1 MKFYDGLNEDDDN
14 SESEDTETESSDGES
29 KDQSSDSPK
38 YPTVVMHC
46 GAQNGFGGNTEDYA
60 FCVYS
65 EDDGEYIYSKE
76 ELVAEIG
83 SASIL
88 NYLGIETKGTFQ
100 NSASY
105 IESCFVSISGY
116 SSYSYITACP
126 FNFLF
131 STCNF

>member
-65 EDDGEYIYSKE
+65 EDDGEYILGGITT
-76 ELVAEIG
+76 ELDLEDLDEDDDMWLKLIR
-83 SASIL
+83 
-88 NYLGIETKGTFQ
+88 E
-100 NSASY
+100 
-105 IESCFVSISGY
+105 
-116 SSYSYITACP
+116 
-126 FNFLF
+126 
-131 STCNF
+131 

>member
-65 EDDGEYIYSKE
+65 EDDGEYILGGIDVYKRQIPHWQRQ
-76 ELVAEIG
+76 LRQHRL
-83 SASIL
+83 IL
-88 NYLGIETKGTFQ
+88 ARMVKLPR
-100 NSASY
+100 S
-105 IESCFVSISGY
+105 
-116 SSYSYITACP
+116 
-126 FNFLF
+126 L
-131 STCNF
+131 

>member
-60 FCVYS
+60 NS
-65 EDDGEYIYSKE
+65 EVGRRF
-76 ELVAEIG
+76 IG
-83 SASIL
+83 GAQID
-88 NYLGIETKGTFQ
+88 
-100 NSASY
+100 
-105 IESCFVSISGY
+105 
-116 SSYSYITACP
+116 
-126 FNFLF
+126 
-131 STCNF
+131 